1 MTEHELLTQI
11 PPNADYQ
18 EQPTLHPQQ
27 EYSANFIKPE
37 QATLSENDVHT
48 TDYFNNVKQTALRD
62 ISVIESLAK
71 AGILNP
77 TQGQHLANYI
87 LNKAQQVLANQ
98 PKPDKV
104 QPTSGLNDF
113 VKEKPDFFNKNGRA
127 KVLDYLKNSNSNF
140 DKDGIAQISQ
150 LIEAIEQ
157 SAIEGYLQEQAHL
170 KSLNDENEAAKLR
183 LRANAQNQNPQE
195 NNSRIFTREQIG
207 KMRGAEFAK
216 NEKIDYAKE
225 RILRKANEEARDIIQ
240 QAKDYAD
247 ESIRKY
253 NKWIKDADMNKEM
266 EKERAAL
273 RDKLG
278 NTQDKLAVKPKK
290 SGKKHKASDF
300 KLGDSVR
307 VLSMNLK
314 GTVST
319 LPNAKGDLYVQ
330 MGILRSQVNISDL
343 ELIDEPVITG
353 PNNIKKTGTG
363 KIKMDKSANISTSIN
378 LIGKTVDEALFEL
391 DKYLDDAYLAHLPQ
405 VTVIHGRGTGALKNA
420 VHTHLKK
427 TKYVKSYRLGTFGEG
442 DQGVTIVD
450 FK

>member
-104 QPTSGLNDF
+104 QPTSGINDF

-195 NNSRIFTREQIG
+195 NKSRIFTREQIG
-207 KMRGAEFAK
+207 KMSGAEFAK
-216 NEKIDYAKE
+216 HEKAIMEQVKKG
-225 RILRKANEEARDIIQ
+225 L
-240 QAKDYAD
+240 
-247 ESIRKY
+247 IR
-253 NKWIKDADMNKEM
+253 
-266 EKERAAL
+266 
-273 RDKLG
+273 
-278 NTQDKLAVKPKK
+278 
-290 SGKKHKASDF
+290 
-300 KLGDSVR
+300 
-307 VLSMNLK
+307 
-314 GTVST
+314 
-319 LPNAKGDLYVQ
+319 
-330 MGILRSQVNISDL
+330 
-343 ELIDEPVITG
+343 
-353 PNNIKKTGTG
+353 
-363 KIKMDKSANISTSIN
+363 
-378 LIGKTVDEALFEL
+378 
-391 DKYLDDAYLAHLPQ
+391 
-405 VTVIHGRGTGALKNA
+405 
-420 VHTHLKK
+420 
-427 TKYVKSYRLGTFGEG
+427 
-442 DQGVTIVD
+442 
-450 FK
+450 